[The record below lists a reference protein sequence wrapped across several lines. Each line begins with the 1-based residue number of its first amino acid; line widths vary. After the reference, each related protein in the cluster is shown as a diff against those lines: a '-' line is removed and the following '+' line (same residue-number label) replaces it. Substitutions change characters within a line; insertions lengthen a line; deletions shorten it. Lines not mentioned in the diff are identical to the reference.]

1 MIESVSVISG
11 NENRIAAPSNRTRDK
26 SRRLHVTSPTPP
38 SLVCRMST
46 EWHNADNASSLKSF
60 TCTVFLYPHVNA
72 AKAFANTIYHT
83 NRPLS
88 SQSLHARTCTRYLS
102 FKRCLSTGCVIG
114 WHATKVSKCYDT
126 ATKSSKRRN
135 VGLELY
141 YARSF
146 LAQSQE

>member
-1 MIESVSVISG
+1 MNPSRLSLAMRIESL
-11 NENRIAAPSNRTRDK
+11 RPQIARET
-26 SRRLHVTSPTPP
+26 SRGDCTWPRLHLRLS
-38 SLVCRMST
+38 CRMST

-88 SQSLHARTCTRYLS
+88 CQSLHARTCTRYLS

-141 YARSF
+141 CARSF
-146 LAQSQE
+146 